1 MNDFKMV
8 EGYSSTL
15 SLRETQKAIKFVKD
29 TFQREL
35 KTALNLERI
44 SAPLFVT
51 KASGINDDLNG
62 FERKVHFSIR
72 ETGVEAEVVQSLAK
86 WKRMALYRYGFE
98 PGEGLYTDMSA
109 IRRDDDVDNIH
120 SIYVDQWDWE
130 KVITEKERTVEYL
143 KDTVR
148 KIVSS
153 VAKAKAAVKAQ
164 YPSLKYDIKDEVFF
178 ITTQALEDMYPDK
191 TPKQREFLI
200 TREKG
205 VVFLIGIGNRLKSG
219 QKHDGRA
226 PDYDDWSLNGDLLFW
241 NPVLS
246 EQLEISSMGI
256 RVDAETLRRQLEI
269 EDCMDRENFPYHK
282 GILEGKLPLTI
293 GGGIGQS
300 RLCILLLEKMHI
312 GEVQSSIWPE
322 EVVKL
327 CEEHKINLL

>member
-8 EGYSSTL
+8 EGYSSSL

-29 TFQREL
+29 TFQNEL

-86 WKRMALYRYGFE
+86 WKRMALYRYGFNA
-98 PGEGLYTDMSA
+98 GEGLYTDMSA

-130 KVITEKERTVEYL
+130 KVITEQERTVEYL

-148 KIVSS
+148 KIVSA
-153 VAKAKAAVKAQ
+153 VAKAKSAVKER

-178 ITTQALEDMYPDK
+178 ITTQELEDMYPDK

-200 TREKG
+200 TKEKG

-241 NPVLS
+241 NPILE
-246 EQLEISSMGI
+246 EQLEISSMGV
-256 RVDAETLRRQLEI
+256 RVDAKTLRHQLET